1 MKKKTKKKIK
11 TKMKKKMF
19 DNDKERE
26 ITSSV
31 SVTSAP
37 LSKSSLS

>member
-31 SVTSAP
+31 SVTTMIMSTR
-37 LSKSSLS
+37 